1 MARKKPTAAQI
12 EALDGLARHA
22 IAEHDA
28 GRTKPLRQFAAEQGI
43 PLDPPPHRVKSF
55 SLTEEDIA
63 FVASVAWSRR
73 ESESAVVR
81 WALMLLRELLDGE

>member
-1 MARKKPTAAQI
+1 MARKKVELVEPTY
-12 EALDGLARHA
+12 
-22 IAEHDA
+22 
-28 GRTKPLRQFAAEQGI
+28 K
-43 PLDPPPHRVKSF
+43 VKSF

-81 WALMLLRELLDGE
+81 WALVLLRELLDGG

>member
-1 MARKKPTAAQI
+1 MARKKVEPIEPTY
-12 EALDGLARHA
+12 
-22 IAEHDA
+22 
-28 GRTKPLRQFAAEQGI
+28 K
-43 PLDPPPHRVKSF
+43 VKSF

-81 WALMLLRELLDGE
+81 WALVLLRELVDGE